1 MVEVL
6 IIETIVEAA
15 PLGYLLDDVAD
26 IALAASAAML
36 VVHSFVLVHI
46 LDVNMLDFLLKL
58 VIV

>member
-1 MVEVL
+1 VVEVL

-15 PLGYLLDDVAD
+15 PLGYLLYDVAD
-26 IALAASAAML
+26 IALAASATML
-36 VVHSFVLVHI
+36 VVHNFVLVHI

>member
-6 IIETIVEAA
+6 IIETIVEAT
-15 PLGYLLDDVAD
+15 PLGYLLYDVAD
-26 IALAASAAML
+26 IALAASATML
-36 VVHSFVLVHI
+36 VVHNFVLVHN